1 MTRRRGK
8 HGQRSTIVNIVLS
21 SLHLLLTVD
30 SLNDV
35 PEVQTLLLKCRN
47 IVTTLHF
54 KSYVIEE
61 ELVSTADS
69 AEVDKL
75 FARISAV
82 SEVAELDNFPVVEYD
97 EQGSQLSPQG
107 ENRQVERRH
116 STLKLSY
123 PTRWN
128 STLAMVESIDLQGE
142 VHSSFKRL
150 GHAELC
156 LHAEETD
163 MLKEL
168 VRFLKEFE
176 GFTDLISTS
185 GCTTRTS
192 YWTFVVQPTRVV

>member
-1 MTRRRGK
+1 MNHAINSFFPDVK
-8 HGQRSTIVNIVLS
+8 KMMRSSCHDGAV
-21 SLHLLLTVD
+21 TVD
-30 SLNDV
+30 SLSDV
-35 PEVQTLLLKCRN
+35 PEVQTLLLTCRN

-54 KSYVIEE
+54 KSYVIKE
-61 ELVSTADS
+61 ELVSTADR

-82 SEVAELDNFPVVEYD
+82 SEVAELDNFSVVEYD

-107 ENRQVERRH
+107 ENREVERCH

-142 VHSSFKRL
+142 VHNSFKRL
-150 GHAELC
+150 GHAEPC

-168 VRFLKEFE
+168 VMFLKEFE

>member
-1 MTRRRGK
+1 
-8 HGQRSTIVNIVLS
+8 VLS

-97 EQGSQLSPQG
+97 EQESLLSPQH
-107 ENRQVERRH
+107 ENREVEHRH
-116 STLKLSY
+116 TTLKLSC

-142 VHSSFKRL
+142 VQNARQQ
-150 GHAELC
+150 
-156 LHAEETD
+156 
-163 MLKEL
+163 
-168 VRFLKEFE
+168 
-176 GFTDLISTS
+176 ST
-185 GCTTRTS
+185 G
-192 YWTFVVQPTRVV
+192 VE